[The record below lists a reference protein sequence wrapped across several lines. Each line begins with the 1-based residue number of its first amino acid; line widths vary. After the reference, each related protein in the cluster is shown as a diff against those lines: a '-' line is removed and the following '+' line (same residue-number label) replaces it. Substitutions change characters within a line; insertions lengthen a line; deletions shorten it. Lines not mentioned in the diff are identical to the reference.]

1 MNIVTYGVKGTL
13 DATAYDRLRIKQN
26 FINQMMKGDISSRVM
41 EEQDDSDPS
50 GMTFSEMAATL
61 SGDKTAQ
68 LLFVAQNKLKKLQNS
83 KRSDLNS
90 KSSMRGSISNSK
102 LRIQEYN
109 SRKDIM
115 ERNANIVKENFPDGV
130 ESVTVKGNT
139 FSDGISN
146 ELTPII
152 DDYYDRYTLDRN
164 TPPLKISLNG
174 GKGEAI
180 VHFNEGMM
188 VYSLYLSLIH
198 I

>member
-90 KSSMRGSISNSK
+90 KSSMRDSISNSK

-146 ELTPII
+146 ELTPN
-152 DDYYDRYTLDRN
+152 Y
-164 TPPLKISLNG
+164 
-174 GKGEAI
+174 
-180 VHFNEGMM
+180 
-188 VYSLYLSLIH
+188 
-198 I
+198 

>member
-1 MNIVTYGVKGTL
+1 MCIR
-13 DATAYDRLRIKQN
+13 DR
-26 FINQMMKGDISSRVM
+26 
-41 EEQDDSDPS
+41 
-50 GMTFSEMAATL
+50 L

-90 KSSMRGSISNSK
+90 KSSMRDSIYNSK

-152 DDYYDRYTLDRN
+152 DDYYDSCLLYTSYEYKGIKQEEGD
-164 TPPLKISLNG
+164 ISKNNDSDNYS
-174 GKGEAI
+174 I
-180 VHFNEGMM
+180 VP
-188 VYSLYLSLIH
+188 SQYLSLIH
-198 I
+198 ISGHFRCRFGFEERRY